1 MPLAVAGRPGKFD
14 QTSFRK
20 NSMQVNKKTS
30 MIVLTFTLIA
40 SGMVLNGTANS
51 EPNASAKDS
60 PKPALTV
67 TLIKPQ
73 SMTLGK
79 RLQANGS
86 VAAWQEASIG
96 NESNGLKLNQVLVN
110 VGDVVRK
117 GQLLASFATESISA
131 DVAAIQASVAEADAS
146 LADAKEN
153 AMRAKQLQDTGAL
166 SQQQINQLLTGE
178 KTATARL
185 LALKAQLRM
194 QQIRLNN
201 TKVLAP
207 DDGVISVR
215 TATVG
220 AVVGAG
226 QELFRLVRKNRI
238 EWRGEVTSNELVL
251 VKQGMDVD
259 VRTGAGDG
267 SVNVKGK
274 VRIVGPTVDPLTRN
288 GIVFVDLPPGSVLKS
303 GMFATGTFDLGSSQA
318 LSLPQQSLVVRDGFT
333 YAFTVNTD
341 RAVAIK
347 IKTGRRESDRIE
359 VLEGIKPDMLII
371 AAGVAFLNNGDLVKV
386 VK

>member
-1 MPLAVAGRPGKFD
+1 
-14 QTSFRK
+14 
-20 NSMQVNKKTS
+20 

-51 EPNASAKDS
+51 EPNAPAKDS